1 MLSVPKIR
9 VVLADDHPEMIEK
22 VRRTL
27 GEEFEI
33 IDAVADGNQA
43 IKAVLTLDPDVLV
56 TDISMPIRD
65 GLSAS
70 KLIQSNNCRAKI
82 IFLTIH
88 DDPDFVTA
96 AISAGASGY
105 VTKARLTADLAIAIR
120 AALEG
125 HTFISCQKLV

>member
-1 MLSVPKIR
+1 MSKIR
-9 VVLADDHPEMIEK
+9 VVLADDHPEMISK
-22 VRRTL
+22 IRRTL

-56 TDISMPIRD
+56 IDVSMPVRD
-65 GLSAS
+65 GISAS
-70 KLIQSNNCRAKI
+70 KLLQSDNCRAKI

-88 DDPDFVTA
+88 DDPDYVAA

-105 VTKARLTADLAIAIR
+105 VTKARLTADLAVAIR
-120 AALEG
+120 TALRG
-125 HTFISCQKLV
+125 DNFVSCQKLV

>member
-1 MLSVPKIR
+1 MLKIR

-22 VRRTL
+22 IRSTL
-27 GEEFEI
+27 GEEFAI

-56 TDISMPIRD
+56 IDISMPVRD

-70 KLIQSNNCRAKI
+70 KLLQSENCRAKI

-88 DDPDFVTA
+88 DDPDYVAA

-105 VTKARLTADLAIAIR
+105 VTKARLTADLAVAIR
-120 AALEG
+120 AVLQG
-125 HTFISCQKLV
+125 HTFVSCQKLV